1 MSTRL
6 NRSYDAL
13 QRFYWDRVKPLPIF
27 RSIDGSVFVPS
38 SWIVSGALFGL
49 ASALILRSSPLAA
62 VFIAV
67 VVGALSWLAR
77 GIANLVLVCIVM
89 LISIASVFQAV
100 HYVFSGANWSLSWL
114 GPVAFAGV
122 ILLLL
127 LGRRLRLLPGSG
139 RVGALIELIATVA
152 SLLIALR
159 FVMRVSPG
167 GDSHA
172 ALFLVGAEDN
182 DAWLNL
188 VGILRS
194 GGGDA
199 TALTGSSMG
208 VLGSVVSTYLA
219 FVRAASGGFL
229 HTTVPLPSSPKVV
242 LSAYGLSIATVPVV
256 VAVLVRRM
264 IRLRHPIAT
273 LIVWGSATALVVSY
287 CVIVTTYG
295 SLSVSLAVLLMLTA
309 AYLVAVRPRLRAG
322 RTQVVWLTSALL
334 LFGAGSAWI
343 PLTPLAGAAI
353 AASCIPVLSFAIR
366 DRRGLVPAT
375 ILCLA
380 ALVMVLE
387 LWQQYRDAVGGGL
400 TALFEAGGATPAVT
414 EATLTLIL
422 LLLFAIVG
430 LSSSRTHF
438 ASKSG
443 FLTPLAWLVGYVLVV
458 LLLTARAT
466 GAAPGYGPTKLQFV
480 LAGVFVP
487 LAVIE
492 VVSRLEIGRRQ
503 LNVIA
508 IIVVAVLWAGTVQ
521 SGPLYDAVT
530 RHWPNPS
537 AKPVWLDTVQ
547 REAKLGRR
555 VLCMSIEHP
564 SLDSYV
570 CNRFISSLQGKEDGP
585 GQVWLAVSLEHLPV
599 SDAVSQVEGA
609 KDKPWR
615 IVVID
620 QIGQIHNPNAWW
632 TPITKL
638 PGLEFVPIS
647 G

>member
-1 MSTRL
+1 LSTRYDL
-6 NRSYDAL
+6 SYDAARRL
-13 QRFYWDRVKPLPIF
+13 LGDRLLRLPGV
-27 RSIDGSVFVPS
+27 RSIGESVILPA
-38 SWIVSGALFGL
+38 SWVVSGALFGL
-49 ASALILRSSPLAA
+49 ATALILRSSPLAA
-62 VFIAV
+62 VFAAV
-67 VVGALSWLAR
+67 IVGALSWLAR

-100 HYVFSGANWSLSWL
+100 HYVFSGASWGLSWL
-114 GPVAFAGV
+114 EPCAFVGV

-152 SLLIALR
+152 SLLVALR
-159 FVMRVSPG
+159 FVTRVSPAG
-167 GDSHA
+167 GDHA
-172 ALFLVGAEDN
+172 ALFLIGAEDN
-182 DAWLNL
+182 DAWINL
-188 VGILRS
+188 VGLLHGS
-194 GGGDA
+194 GGA

-229 HTTVPLPSSPKVV
+229 HTAVPFSSSPKVV

-256 VAVLVRRM
+256 VAILVRRM

-273 LIVWGSATALVVSY
+273 LIVWGSATALVASY
-287 CVIVTTYG
+287 CVIVTSYG
-295 SLSVSLAVLLMLTA
+295 SLSVSLAVLLVLIA
-309 AYLVAVRPRLRAG
+309 AYLVAVRPRLRTG
-322 RTQVVWLTSALL
+322 RTQVVWLTSLLL

-353 AASCIPVLSFAIR
+353 AASCIPVLGFAIKG
-366 DRRGLVPAT
+366 RRRVIPAT
-375 ILCLA
+375 ALCLA

-387 LWQQYRDAVGGGL
+387 LWQQYRYAVGGGL
-400 TALFEAGGATPAVT
+400 TSLFEAGGATPAVT
-414 EATLTLIL
+414 EATLALIL
-422 LLLFAIVG
+422 MLIFAIVG
-430 LSSSRTHF
+430 LTSSRTHF
-438 ASKSG
+438 PSKSG

-458 LLLTARAT
+458 LILTARAT

-564 SLDSYV
+564 SLDSYL

-585 GQVWLAVSLEHLPV
+585 GQVWLAVSLEHLPI
-599 SDAVSQVEGA
+599 SAVVPTIEGA

-620 QIGQIHNPNAWW
+620 QIGQIHNPTAWW
-632 TPITKL
+632 APITKL
-638 PGLEFVPIS
+638 PGLEFVPVS

>member
-1 MSTRL
+1 
-6 NRSYDAL
+6 
-13 QRFYWDRVKPLPIF
+13 
-27 RSIDGSVFVPS
+27 
-38 SWIVSGALFGL
+38 
-49 ASALILRSSPLAA
+49 
-62 VFIAV
+62 
-67 VVGALSWLAR
+67 
-77 GIANLVLVCIVM
+77 VLVCIVM

-100 HYVFSGANWSLSWL
+100 HYVFSDASWGLSWL

-172 ALFLVGAEDN
+172 ALFLMGAEDN

-188 VGILRS
+188 VGIMRS
-194 GGGDA
+194 GSG
-199 TALTGSSMG
+199 TAELTGTSIG
-208 VLGSVVSTYLA
+208 AFGPVIPTYLA
-219 FVRAASGGFL
+219 CVRAASSGFL
-229 HTTVPLPSSPKVV
+229 HAAPPLSSSPKVV
-242 LSAYGLSIATVPVV
+242 LSAYGLSIAAVPIV
-256 VAVLVRRM
+256 VALLVRRM
-264 IRLRHPIAT
+264 LHLRHPIAT

-287 CVIVTTYG
+287 CVIVTSYG

-322 RTQVVWLTSALL
+322 RTQVVWLTSTLL

-353 AASCIPVLSFAIR
+353 AASCIPVLSFAIKG
-366 DRRGLVPAT
+366 RRRVIPAT
-375 ILCLA
+375 VLCLA

-387 LWQQYRDAVGGGL
+387 LWQQYRYAVGGGL

-414 EATLTLIL
+414 EATLALIL

-430 LSSSRTHF
+430 LASSRTHF

-564 SLDSYV
+564 SLDSYL

-599 SDAVSQVEGA
+599 TDVVSQIENA

-620 QIGQIHNPNAWW
+620 QIGQIHNPTAWW
-632 TPITKL
+632 APITKL
-638 PGLEFVPIS
+638 PGLEFVPVS

>member
-1 MSTRL
+1 LSTRL
-6 NRSYDAL
+6 NRSHDAL
-13 QRFYWDRVKPLPIF
+13 QRFYWDRLKPLPIF
-27 RSIDGSVFVPS
+27 KSIDGSVFVPS
-38 SWIVSGALFGL
+38 SWVIAGALFGL
-49 ASALILRSSPLAA
+49 ASALILQWSAPEAVLAA
-62 VFIAV
+62 AAA
-67 VVGALSWLAR
+67 GALSWLAR

-100 HYVFSGANWSLSWL
+100 HYVFSSASWSLSWL

-152 SLLIALR
+152 SLLVALR
-159 FVMRVSPG
+159 FVTRVSPAG
-167 GDSHA
+167 GDHA
-172 ALFLVGAEDN
+172 ALFLIGAEDN
-182 DAWLNL
+182 DAWINL
-188 VGILRS
+188 AGLLRGS
-194 GGGDA
+194 GGA

-229 HTTVPLPSSPKVV
+229 HTTVPLSSSPKVV
-242 LSAYGLSIATVPVV
+242 LSAYGLTIATVPVV

-264 IRLRHPIAT
+264 IRLRHPIGT
-273 LIVWGSATALVVSY
+273 LIVWGSATALVASY
-287 CVIVTTYG
+287 CVIVTSYG
-295 SLSVSLAVLLMLTA
+295 SLSVSLAVLLVLIA
-309 AYLVAVRPRLRAG
+309 AYLVAVRPRLRTG
-322 RTQVVWLTSALL
+322 RTQVVWLTSLLL

-353 AASCIPVLSFAIR
+353 AASCIPVLGFAIKG
-366 DRRGLVPAT
+366 RRRVIPAAV
-375 ILCLA
+375 LCLA

-387 LWQQYRDAVGGGL
+387 LWQQYRYAAGGGL

-414 EATLTLIL
+414 EATLALIL

-430 LSSSRTHF
+430 LASSRTHF
-438 ASKSG
+438 ASRSG

-487 LAVIE
+487 LALIE

-508 IIVVAVLWAGTVQ
+508 IIAVVVLWAGTVQ
-521 SGPLYDAVT
+521 SGPIYDAIT
-530 RHWPNPS
+530 RHWPNAS

-555 VLCMSIEHP
+555 VLCLSAIHP
-564 SLDSYV
+564 SLDSYL
-570 CNRFISSLQGKEDGP
+570 CNRFVLSLQAKYDGP
-585 GQVWLAVSLEHLPV
+585 SSVWLGVSLDHLPV
-599 SDAVSQVEGA
+599 SDVVSQVKGA
-609 KDKPWR
+609 TGKPWR

-620 QIGQIHNPNAWW
+620 QIEQIDNPKVWW
-632 TPITKL
+632 APIVKL
-638 PGLEFVPIS
+638 PGLEFVPVS